1 MIPAQLFLGAGTVIN
16 ALCIVVGAAV
26 GTLFGEHLP
35 SRVRDAVT
43 PVLGLVVVTIGGL
56 SIPSLLDASVPRAVG
71 QAGVVIVL
79 LALVI
84 GTMLGAWSSA
94 SSSWV
99 NGPARRSTVAA
110 RQGRH

>member
-56 SIPSLLDASVPRAVG
+56 SIPSLLDASVPRSGTGRRGHRVARAGHRHDARRLVAPGAAHRAVG
-71 QAGVVIVL
+71 
-79 LALVI
+79 
-84 GTMLGAWSSA
+84 
-94 SSSWV
+94 
-99 NGPARRSTVAA
+99 
-110 RQGRH
+110 